1 MNPLSKFFLQTYTTA
16 AATASAKLTSK
27 VRRQAYQMGWPT
39 AVSRRLI
46 VDFKNGQYV
55 VQYPS
60 DLKESVL
67 DLEYGNQTT
76 PPLPAL
82 RTFVRSI
89 KDTTMR
95 QEVEKQLKKARL
107 QF

>member
-1 MNPLSKFFLQTYTTA
+1 MNPLSKFFVQTYTSA

-39 AVSRRLI
+39 SVSRRLV
-46 VDFKNGQYV
+46 VDFKDGKYTV
-55 VQYPS
+55 SYPS

-67 DLEYGNQTT
+67 DLEYGNQST
-76 PPLPAL
+76 PPLPAM
-82 RTFVRSI
+82 RTFIRGI
-89 KDTTMR
+89 QDTGMR
-95 QEVEKQLKKARL
+95 QEVEKSLKKARL

>member
-1 MNPLSKFFLQTYTTA
+1 MNPLSKFFVQTYTAA

-39 AVSRRLI
+39 SVSRKLV
-46 VDFKNGQYV
+46 VDFKEGQYTV
-55 VQYPS
+55 SYPTEI
-60 DLKESVL
+60 KESVL
-67 DLEYGNQTT
+67 DLEYGNQST

-82 RTFVRSI
+82 RTFVRGV
-89 KDTTMR
+89 KDTAMK
-95 QEVEKQLKKARL
+95 QEVEKSLKKARL